1 MFAYID
7 SYVTVFMFF
16 LVGVVFVIG
25 VLWLSG
31 FMRLRPK
38 PKKSE
43 LMQDI
48 YECGEETEGLT
59 WVKFDLR
66 FYIAALLFLVFDVEV
81 ALLYPWA
88 VIVKNLGPLA
98 AFEGIVFILILVVPL
113 LYTWLKGDLEW
124 IKSYKTDEN
133 SISENNNPES

>member
-16 LVGVVFVIG
+16 LVGVAFVIG

-31 FMRLRPK
+31 FMRLRPT

-43 LMQDI
+43 LKEDI

-59 WVKFDLR
+59 WVKFDIR

-88 VIVKNLGPLA
+88 VKVMNLGIFA
-98 AFEGIVFILILVVPL
+98 AIEGIIFIIILVVPL
-113 LYTWLKGDLEW
+113 LYTWRKGDLEW
-124 IKSYKTDEN
+124 VKSYKPEEN
-133 SISENNNPES
+133 KSSEQN